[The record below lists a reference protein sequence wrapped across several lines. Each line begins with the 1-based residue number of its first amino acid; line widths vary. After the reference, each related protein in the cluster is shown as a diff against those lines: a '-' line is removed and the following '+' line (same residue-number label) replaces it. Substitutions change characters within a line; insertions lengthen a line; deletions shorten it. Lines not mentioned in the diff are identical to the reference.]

1 MHLLTVRGRLPCVMS
16 AIRLFGANF
25 CRLLT
30 LCKIIG
36 NWSGPLEG
44 RGKNSNRPT
53 TIVRAGKFARDT
65 GANSEVA
72 RHARGS
78 HGDIHSRAVLPTE
91 PAVLTDGGEKTKC
104 FSSLELVCGRRLPP
118 RSDLTVR
125 SGKDEIVAVER
136 PRGGRGEKREEFVL
150 LLHDLRFAGA
160 AGAAE
165 RADFDL
171 VALDLAGAAEAV
183 AGGVAGDVALVVELE
198 GDRMFGEGG
207 LSGEGGHLPRAAGE
221 GE

>member
-1 MHLLTVRGRLPCVMS
+1 MS

-25 CRLLT
+25 CRLLP

-65 GANSEVA
+65 GANSEIA

-104 FSSLELVCGRRLPP
+104 FSSLELVCGRRPPP

-165 RADFDL
+165 RADFDF
-171 VALDLAGAAEAV
+171 VALDLASAAEAV
-183 AGGVAGDVALVVELE
+183 AGAVAGDVALVVEFE
-198 GDRMFGEGG
+198 GDGMIGQRSLPGEGDHFPG
-207 LSGEGGHLPRAAGE
+207 AAGK